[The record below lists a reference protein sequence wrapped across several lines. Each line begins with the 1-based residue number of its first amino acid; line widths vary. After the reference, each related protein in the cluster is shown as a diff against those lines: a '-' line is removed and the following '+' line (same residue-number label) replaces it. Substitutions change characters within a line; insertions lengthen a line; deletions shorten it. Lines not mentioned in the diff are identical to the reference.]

1 MVLAFAVP
9 LAFATEAVNARWIV
23 FSLSAVASASF
34 VYLALFSPQA
44 WLQGALT
51 NRFMV
56 YTGTI
61 SYGLYL
67 LHKIPF
73 DMAKTFHADR
83 HPLLALPILLAACYV
98 MAAGSWTL
106 LEKPFLRLKRYFEAK
121 PAVSGP
127 ANRQFALALQG
138 SES

>member
-1 MVLAFAVP
+1 VP
-9 LAFATEAVNARWIV
+9 LAFATEAANARWIV

-44 WLQGALT
+44 WLQAALT
-51 NRFMV
+51 NRFLR

-73 DMAKTFHADR
+73 DMAKSVHVDR
-83 HPLLALPILLAACYV
+83 HPLLALPILLAVCYAT
-98 MAAGSWTL
+98 AALSWNL
-106 LEKPFLRLKRYFEAK
+106 LEKPFLRIKRHFEAHRPVRVQEMVILHLHVK
-121 PAVSGP
+121 E
-127 ANRQFALALQG
+127 Q
-138 SES
+138 ES